1 MILEPMTTLMS
12 TLRRPVIIERVCFF
26 EMAYSNRVVG
36 LSLVAMIAAC
46 GVSSAEKPLHNAHA
60 HNDYWHERPL
70 ADALDRGFTSVE
82 ADIFVVDGK
91 LLVGHARGELK
102 PEHTLESL
110 YLEPLARRA
119 KENGGRV
126 HQGGERFILLVDIK
140 SDAQAALAPV
150 SEALSKYAGML
161 TVVDNGEVKQGAV
174 TIVFSGN
181 RPIAEMESATPR
193 YAGID
198 GRLSDLDSNR
208 PSHLMPMIS
217 DNWTSH
223 FTWRGDGEMPAEERR
238 KLKKIVDKVHGAGRI
253 VRFWGT
259 PEKEAVWR
267 ELRSAG
273 VDLIGTDQLDRLAT
287 FLRNEDP

>member
-1 MILEPMTTLMS
+1 
-12 TLRRPVIIERVCFF
+12 
-26 EMAYSNRVVG
+26 MAYLYRVVA
-36 LSLVAMIAAC
+36 LSVVATIATC
-46 GVSSAEKPLHNAHA
+46 GAAFAVEPLPNAHA

-70 ADALDRGFTSVE
+70 TDALDRGFTSVE

-91 LLVGHARGELK
+91 LVVGHARDELK
-102 PEHTLESL
+102 PERTLESL
-110 YLEPLARRA
+110 YLEPLALRV

-126 HQGGERFILLVDIK
+126 HQGGERFFLLVDIK

-150 SEALSKYAGML
+150 NEVLSKYADML
-161 TVVDNGEVKQGAV
+161 TVVDRGKVKHGAV
-174 TIVFSGN
+174 TIVISGN
-181 RPIAEMESATPR
+181 RPIAELESAKLR

-223 FTWRGDGEMPAEERR
+223 FKWRGDGEMPAEERGR
-238 KLKKIVDKVHGAGRI
+238 LKEIVDKVHGARRI

-259 PEKEAVWR
+259 PENEAVWR

-287 FLRNEDP
+287 FLRNEGQ

>member
-1 MILEPMTTLMS
+1 
-12 TLRRPVIIERVCFF
+12 
-26 EMAYSNRVVG
+26 MAYPYRVVA
-36 LSLVAMIAAC
+36 LSLVATITAC
-46 GVSSAEKPLHNAHA
+46 GAAFAAESLPNAHA

-70 ADALDRGFTSVE
+70 LDALDRGFTSVE
-82 ADIFVVDGK
+82 ADIFVVDGA
-91 LLVGHARGELK
+91 LLVGHAQGELK
-102 PEHTLESL
+102 PERTLESL
-110 YLEPLARRA
+110 YLEPLARRV

-126 HQGGERFILLVDIK
+126 HQGGEQFILLVDIK
-140 SDAQAALAPV
+140 SDAKATFAPV
-150 SEALSKYAGML
+150 NEALSKYADVL

-181 RPIAEMESATPR
+181 RPIAELESARLR

-223 FTWRGDGEMPAEERR
+223 FTWRGDGEMPAEERH
-238 KLKKIVDKVHGAGRI
+238 KLKGIVDKVHEAGRI

-259 PEKEAVWR
+259 LENEAVWR

-287 FLRNEDP
+287 FLRDGTR